1 MIEMLQKENE
11 KLKITKD
18 NEIEEIKN
26 ELNQKIEENK

>member
-1 MIEMLQKENE
+1 MLQKENE
-11 KLKITKD
+11 KLKIAKD

>member
-11 KLKITKD
+11 KLKVAKD

>member
-11 KLKITKD
+11 KLKIAKD
-18 NEIEEIKN
+18 NEVEEIKN

>member
-11 KLKITKD
+11 KLKIAKD
-18 NEIEEIKN
+18 NEIEDIKN

>member
-1 MIEMLQKENE
+1 MLQKENE
-11 KLKITKD
+11 KLKVAKD

>member
-11 KLKITKD
+11 KLKIAKD